1 VRVAEGK
8 RYRAVLLDVG
18 GTLIEARPSPAEVYA
33 EVLSRWGPPVRSDEV
48 DPAFRRAWQELTQ
61 THPPGLDRYHQLKG
75 GEWAWW
81 GTLLRRVLA
90 EISHPAPWEPVLEEL
105 FTAFSKPDLW
115 YVFPEVHEVLA
126 FLRGRDLRLGVVSN
140 WDSRLPALLDRLE
153 LTRHFDVVMV
163 SALEGVEKPA
173 PEIFLRAA
181 ELMEATPAHCL
192 HVGDSPLDD
201 VRGAESAGMD
211 AVLVDR
217 GGVFADGYRRI
228 RDLRGL
234 YELF

>member
-1 VRVAEGK
+1 VDGER
-8 RYRAVLLDVG
+8 RYAAVLLDAG

-33 EVLSRWGPPVRSDEV
+33 QVLSRWGPAVRTEDVE
-48 DPAFRRAWQELTQ
+48 PAFRRAWQELTQ
-61 THPPGLDRYHQLKG
+61 AHPPGLDRYHQLKG

-81 GTLLRRVLA
+81 GALLRRVLG
-90 EISHPAPWEPVLEEL
+90 EISHPAPWGPVLEEL
-105 FTAFSKPDLW
+105 FSAFSNPDLW
-115 YVFPEVHEVLA
+115 YVFPEVHEVLGS
-126 FLRGRDLRLGVVSN
+126 LQDRGLHLGVVSN
-140 WDSRLPALLDRLE
+140 WDSRLPALLERLD
-153 LTRHFDVVMV
+153 LTRHFDAVLV

-181 ELMEATPAHCL
+181 ERIGTRPDECL
-192 HVGDSPLDD
+192 HAGDSPLDD

-217 GGVFADGYRRI
+217 SWVFSNGYRRI

-234 YELF
+234 YELL